1 MDDLEQTLSG
11 FIEREFAY
19 DRVQPQVSAEEPLLD
34 SGLVDSVGVLKL
46 AAFIE
51 EHYKFE
57 VQDEDLVPENFSN
70 VRAVAAYV
78 RSKTAA
84 SA

>member
-1 MDDLEQTLSG
+1 MEDLEHTLSG

-19 DRVQPQVSAEEPLLD
+19 DRAQPQVSAEEPLLD

-51 EHYKFE
+51 EHFQIE

-70 VRAVAAYV
+70 VRAVAAFV
-78 RSKTAA
+78 RAKTTARA
-84 SA
+84 